1 MVDHASELANE
12 WLAQSLSDRIAAA
25 ENTEQDT

>member
-1 MVDHASELANE
+1 MRANSPTSGF
-12 WLAQSLSDRIAAA
+12 AQSLSDRIIAAA